1 MASLYA
7 GLRRAETCFPN
18 STATVFLD
26 RRMSWKAFG
35 DEVREL
41 AHALRGVGV
50 RRGHRMAVV
59 ARNSDCMLQYMYAA
73 ACLGVV
79 FVPLNVRYKDGIHIT
94 HSQTHQHA
102 GTHSLCL
109 CLSPPVE
116 AVDVVIAKGLT
127 QVVSSGAF
135 TCRSRQRGKCR
146 GVRCRIS
153 LRHRRSPRAASVL
166 PRS

>member
-35 DEVREL
+35 GEVREL

-79 FVPLNVRYKDGIHIT
+79 FVPLNVRYKDRIHIT
-94 HSQTHQHA
+94 HTH
-102 GTHSLCL
+102 THTSTLGHTLFVSL
-109 CLSPPVE
+109 
-116 AVDVVIAKGLT
+116 
-127 QVVSSGAF
+127 
-135 TCRSRQRGKCR
+135 
-146 GVRCRIS
+146 S
-153 LRHRRSPRAASVL
+153 LAL
-166 PRS
+166 